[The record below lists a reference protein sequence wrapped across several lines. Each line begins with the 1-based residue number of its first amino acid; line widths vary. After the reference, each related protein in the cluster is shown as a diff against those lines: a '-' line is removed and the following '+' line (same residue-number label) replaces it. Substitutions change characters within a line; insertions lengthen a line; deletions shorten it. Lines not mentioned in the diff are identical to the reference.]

1 MGKKK
6 EKSKKTLSK
15 ISDFD
20 PQEYLNKYLLFNLN
34 KTSEEQ
40 IFYGIIKKLPTNDK
54 YYIEH
59 REVTNYFRIRNN
71 EKQGEKDNI
80 IKVIKELDLNKQTK
94 KNKSTNKSKISQLK
108 QTRKEMLNRYSD
120 LGETFVHINDEQT
133 KNLDELFVFERK
145 LASRKKKTGELPSLK
160 KNVAS

>member
-15 ISDFD
+15 IFDFD
-20 PQEYLNKYLLFNLN
+20 PQEYLNKSLLFNLN

-59 REVTNYFRIRNN
+59 REVTNNFRIRNN

-94 KNKSTNKSKISQLK
+94 KTKAQTNRKFLNSNKQ
-108 QTRKEMLNRYSD
+108 E
-120 LGETFVHINDEQT
+120 
-133 KNLDELFVFERK
+133 
-145 LASRKKKTGELPSLK
+145 KKC
-160 KNVAS
+160 